1 MSNTDKKKQGRELTI
16 WLRNR
21 AMKRTFSNIL
31 AALTASLFCFVVPSC
46 FHLQESFC
54 LATHP
59 RTITHTITIDSQR
72 LRDRPQTPKRT
83 NEIEQQ
89 WPFRLHSHSFLA
101 FLCSYVDG
109 RPTKISALFFTRAL
123 VVPLWQPKSSPG
135 PIVRSLALHR
145 GKIFF

>member
-1 MSNTDKKKQGRELTI
+1 
-16 WLRNR
+16 
-21 AMKRTFSNIL
+21 MKRTFSNIL

-72 LRDRPQTPKRT
+72 LRDRPQTSKRT
-83 NEIEQQ
+83 NEIDQQ

-101 FLCSYVDG
+101 FLPVFV
-109 RPTKISALFFTRAL
+109 RRRQTPTKLSALFFTRAL

-145 GKIFF
+145 GKIFFWHSLRGHHITAQT